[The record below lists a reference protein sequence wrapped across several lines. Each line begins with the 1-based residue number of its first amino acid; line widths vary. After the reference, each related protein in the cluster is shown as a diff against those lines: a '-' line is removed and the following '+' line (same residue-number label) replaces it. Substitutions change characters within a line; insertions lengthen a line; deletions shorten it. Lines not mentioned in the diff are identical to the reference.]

1 MSDETKAGVV
11 AIVWL
16 VVFAIFAVEPTV
28 IKALI
33 TIFVTVVELIY
44 CKHDVEKEQL
54 RKRDRNIREQASENF
69 RRELENHTYTKDEI
83 IGEWK

>member
-33 TIFVTVVELIY
+33 TIFVTIVELIY

-54 RKRDRNIREQASENF
+54 RKRDRNIRERASENF